1 MRRGVVRRGGDEDVD
16 TGRCISGDV
25 VFVDAARYRE
35 AGGVAVLCGER
46 LRRFDVGQREFVE
59 LDDVRAGGKHR
70 FYLREVVGF
79 QRYRVFRC
87 GGAQTG
93 DDLHPVVR
101 LGAEVAVVGEDEQGF
116 AQSLTVDAASGG
128 EDGSGGEFARVRDA
142 FARAGN
148 GGLWIDGAGACK
160 HVGEVLRDA
169 AAPFQH
175 ELRHFPALM
184 HLRGAAL
191 RLQDEAARLG
201 VRTVGEVDVR
211 RQAEFA

>member
-1 MRRGVVRRGGDEDVD
+1 MLIPVAAYAAMLSLWMLPATERRVALPCCAASACAALTSASGNLSSWMMSEQAASIASTCARLSASSVTVFSGAAVRR
-16 TGRCISGDV
+16 
-25 VFVDAARYRE
+25 
-35 AGGVAVLCGER
+35 
-46 LRRFDVGQREFVE
+46 
-59 LDDVRAGGKHR
+59 RA
-70 FYLREVVGF
+70 
-79 QRYRVFRC
+79 
-87 GGAQTG
+87 TMS
-93 DDLHPVVR
+93 
-101 LGAEVAVVGEDEQGF
+101 
-116 AQSLTVDAASGG
+116 AQSSGL
-128 EDGSGGEFARVRDA
+128 DGSGGEFARVRDA

-148 GGLWIDGAGACK
+148 GGLWIDGAGAGK